1 MNTVTELK
9 EIENKAITCKQ
20 MVIENGD
27 TISIERFCVE
37 YTEDAE
43 ELNLIKQKV
52 GVKTYHEIISIWNK
66 I

>member
-1 MNTVTELK
+1 MTNIELK
-9 EIENKAITCKQ
+9 ELEDKTIACKK
-20 MVIENGD
+20 MVIENED

>member
-1 MNTVTELK
+1 MTNIELK
-9 EIENKAITCKQ
+9 ELEDKTIACKKT
-20 MVIENGD
+20 VIENED
-27 TISIERFCVE
+27 AISIERFYVE

-43 ELNLIKQKV
+43 KLNLIKQKV

>member
-1 MNTVTELK
+1 MTNIELK
-9 EIENKAITCKQ
+9 ELEDKTIACKK
-20 MVIENGD
+20 MVIENDD

-37 YTEDAE
+37 YTQNAE

>member
-1 MNTVTELK
+1 MTNIELK
-9 EIENKAITCKQ
+9 ELEDKTIACKK
-20 MVIENGD
+20 MVIENDD

-37 YTEDAE
+37 YTEDDE

-52 GVKTYHEIISIWNK
+52 GVKSYHEIISIWNK

>member
-1 MNTVTELK
+1 MTNIELK
-9 EIENKAITCKQ
+9 ELEDKTIACKK
-20 MVIENGD
+20 MVIENED
-27 TISIERFCVE
+27 AISIERFCVE

-43 ELNLIKQKV
+43 KLNIIKQKV

>member
-1 MNTVTELK
+1 MTNIELK
-9 EIENKAITCKQ
+9 ELEDKTIACKK
-20 MVIENGD
+20 MVIENDD

>member
-1 MNTVTELK
+1 MTNIELK
-9 EIENKAITCKQ
+9 ELEDKTIACKK
-20 MVIENGD
+20 MVIENDD

-52 GVKTYHEIISIWNK
+52 GVKSYHEIISIWNK

>member
-1 MNTVTELK
+1 MTNIELK
-9 EIENKAITCKQ
+9 ELEDKTIACKK
-20 MVIENGD
+20 MVIENED

-52 GVKTYHEIISIWNK
+52 GVKSYHEIISIWNK